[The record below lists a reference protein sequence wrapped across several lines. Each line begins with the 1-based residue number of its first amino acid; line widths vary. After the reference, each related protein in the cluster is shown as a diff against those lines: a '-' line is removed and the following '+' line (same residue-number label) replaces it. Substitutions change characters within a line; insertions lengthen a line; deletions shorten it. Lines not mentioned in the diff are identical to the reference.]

1 MKNTIYLLLAL
12 IHVTCYAQESENIT
26 KMILI
31 PGGEFNMG
39 KDSEHGADFSPVHTV
54 FVDSFFMDIHEV
66 TNRQYREFCQEAG
79 HQLPE
84 FWGEAIFHSGED
96 FLDHPVV
103 GVNWYDAMKYARW
116 AGKRLPTEAEWE
128 YAARGGLVDNEFP
141 NGYTWNTPLRR
152 NMPGSWEN
160 QTVEVKSFEPNG
172 FGLYNMGGNVWEWVS
187 DIYAHDYYQSSPKN
201 NPKGPANGT
210 NRVIRGGS
218 WHSGKMCHK
227 VYYRKGLTSNWKDFA
242 VGFRC
247 VKDFREK

>member
-1 MKNTIYLLLAL
+1 MKIIICWL
-12 IHVTCYAQESENIT
+12 IIFISLPAFGQEENDSNL
-26 KMILI
+26 MVFI
-31 PGGEFNMG
+31 PGGEFIMG
-39 KDSEHGADFSPVHTV
+39 KDSKHGADFSPAHTV
-54 FVDSFFMDIHEV
+54 FVDSFYMDIHEV
-66 TNRQYREFCQEAG
+66 TNRQYQEFCRAAG

-84 FWGEAIFHSGED
+84 FWGEGVFHSGED

-103 GVNWYDAMKYARW
+103 GVNWYDAMKYAKW

-160 QTVEVKSFEPNG
+160 QTVEVKSFEPNR
-172 FGLYNMGGNVWEWVS
+172 FGLFDMGGNVWEWVS
-187 DIYAHDYYQSSPKN
+187 DIYSHDYYQSSSKN

-227 VYYRKGLTSNWKDFA
+227 VYYRKGLTFNWKDFA